1 MVVGVLK
8 FLVLYVSNCILFYI
22 KIEVI
27 FKIIGCVVILKKV
40 LLLSYKIKVG
50 VKRFGGV
57 KVL

>member
-22 KIEVI
+22 KIEDI

-40 LLLSYKIKVG
+40 IMIK
-50 VKRFGGV
+50 
-57 KVL
+57 L